1 MNLARKSLVSCFLLI
16 ILTGCSKSLEG
27 EDLKK
32 ATVLYDTNVMCSI
45 LVKYRVGQVSLLALN
60 GDKHDQLA
68 EKLRS
73 IGADHRNDDFRQRL
87 DEALEDDLERIFA
100 QFEKHEHERI
110 VTGIYEDSQDGY
122 LKKHGYSYPDC
133 DMAIA
138 MSEALI
144 ERYSFW

>member
-1 MNLARKSLVSCFLLI
+1 LEHYEKS
-16 ILTGCSKSLEG
+16 G
-27 EDLKK
+27 
-32 ATVLYDTNVMCSI
+32 
-45 LVKYRVGQVSLLALN
+45 
-60 GDKHDQLA
+60 
-68 EKLRS
+68 
-73 IGADHRNDDFRQRL
+73 
-87 DEALEDDLERIFA
+87 LERIFA

>member
-1 MNLARKSLVSCFLLI
+1 MSLARKSLVSCFLLI

-45 LVKYRVGQVSLLALN
+45 LVKYRVGQVSLLALD

-68 EKLRS
+68 KKLRS

-87 DEALEDDLERIFA
+87 DEALEHDLEQIFA
-100 QFEKHEHERI
+100 KFEKHEHEE
-110 VTGIYEDSQDGY
+110 VVVGMYENVQDSH
-122 LKKHGYSYPDC
+122 LKKYGYSYPDC
-133 DMAIA
+133 DMTIA
-138 MSEALI
+138 MSGSLI